1 MSVYDESKFNV
12 WRACIGVIWSD
23 GKVDPQERSW
33 IEDRINK
40 LLFTP
45 EQKEILKS
53 DLETN
58 IDFKAVV
65 DKISRPADRAFL
77 VHQIRVISHMDG
89 HQSPEE
95 QKLLKTW
102 SDYVLNKVDASVL
115 EQFAPEQG
123 IKTKKD
129 IFDLLEKELF

>member
-102 SDYVLNKVDASVL
+102 SDYVLNKVDASAL

>member
-58 IDFKAVV
+58 IDFKVVV

-102 SDYVLNKVDASVL
+102 SDYVLNKVDASAL

>member
-33 IEDRINK
+33 IEDRIEK

-45 EQKEILKS
+45 EQKQTLKS

-102 SDYVLNKVDASVL
+102 SDYVLNKVDASAL